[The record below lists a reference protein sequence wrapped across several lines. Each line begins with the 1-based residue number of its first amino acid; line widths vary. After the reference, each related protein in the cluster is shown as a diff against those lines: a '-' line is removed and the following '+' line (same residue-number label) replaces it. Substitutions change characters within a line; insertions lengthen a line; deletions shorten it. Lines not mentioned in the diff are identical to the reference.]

1 MKIQFIGID
10 APFILDHTFK
20 NNKDYNKKKSYYMIL
35 KRLLI
40 Q

>member
-20 NNKDYNKKKSYYMIL
+20 NNKDYNKKN
-35 KRLLI
+35 LI
-40 Q
+40 I

>member
-20 NNKDYNKKKSYYMIL
+20 NNEDYNKKN
-35 KRLLI
+35 LI
-40 Q
+40 I